1 MVGMSAMLGF
11 VSRLLS
17 WLLSVLD
24 GCFGGVEAAGDGMNF
39 LGLTELV
46 ASFFVFRTCRNGE
59 IGFQAFL
66 LGCACAFV

>member
-1 MVGMSAMLGF
+1 MSAMLGF

-24 GCFGGVEAAGDGMNF
+24 GCFGGVEVAGDGMNF

-46 ASFFVFRTCRNGE
+46 ASSFSVLVGTERLASRR
-59 IGFQAFL
+59 FL
-66 LGCACAFV
+66 